1 MCRVGGEGRDLEV
14 EVEVVC
20 LRGGVG
26 GECVEF
32 ITTLVLQVGV
42 EDQWVWKLH
51 SSNRY
56 TVSSVAYHMLIEE
69 AGQEFYDNNSI
80 AKIYLSWLK

>member
-14 EVEVVC
+14 EVEVVS

-26 GECVEF
+26 GECVEL

-51 SSNRY
+51 SSNHY

-69 AGQEFYDNNSI
+69 AGLEFYDNNSI